1 MQNNSLVEENLGLV
15 RKMAYEYACKSNL
28 EYDDLFQE
36 GVLGLIRASE
46 KFDPEMGNAF
56 STYATW
62 WIKQKMQRYVES
74 NLNVSRV
81 AKKNRGK
88 IYATRREIEETGVTA
103 TPEMIAE
110 KLGLKVSD
118 VIGVLYPENVSLYA
132 PIGDSDDDGC
142 LIDTLA
148 VDEEPL
154 GKNIEKEEVAIMVR
168 QAIATLKPRE
178 RDVIFE
184 RYFSNPGIIVT
195 YDEISLKLGVSKQR
209 IQQIEKRALGKLK
222 HTKSL
227 LEYSRTMQD

>member
-1 MQNNSLVEENLGLV
+1 MGNTSLVEENLGLV
-15 RKMAYEYACKSNL
+15 RKLAYEYSSKSNL

-62 WIKQKMQRYVES
+62 WIKQKMQRYVEAS
-74 NLNVSRV
+74 LNVSRA

-88 IYATRREIEETGVTA
+88 IYAVRKEIEGSGIVA
-103 TPEMIAE
+103 TPDMIAE
-110 KLGLKVSD
+110 RLGLSVSD

-132 PIGDSDDDGC
+132 PIGDNDDDGC

-148 VDEEPL
+148 VDNDPL
-154 GKNIEKEEVAIMVR
+154 DKNLVKEDIAIMVR

-184 RYFSNPGIIVT
+184 RYFSNPGVLVT
-195 YDEISLKLGVSKQR
+195 YDEISVKLGVSKQR
-209 IQQIEKRALGKLK
+209 VQQIEKRALEKLK
-222 HTKSL
+222 HTRGL
-227 LEYSRTMQD
+227 LEYSRTI

>member
-1 MQNNSLVEENLGLV
+1 MQNTSLVEENLGLV
-15 RKMAYEYACKSNL
+15 RKLAYEYASKSNL

-74 NLNVSRV
+74 NLNVSRA

-88 IYATRREIEETGVTA
+88 IYATRREIEESGIVA
-103 TPEMIAE
+103 TPDMIAE

-118 VIGVLYPENVSLYA
+118 VVGVLYPENVSLYA
-132 PIGDSDDDGC
+132 PIGDGDEDGC

-148 VDEEPL
+148 VDNEPL
-154 GKNIEKEEVAIMVR
+154 DKNIEKEDIAIMVR

-184 RYFSNPGIIVT
+184 RYFSNPGVLVT
-195 YDEISLKLGVSKQR
+195 YDEISAKLGVSKQR
-209 IQQIEKRALGKLK
+209 VQQIEKRALAKLK
-222 HTKSL
+222 HTKGL
-227 LEYSRTMQD
+227 LEYSRTI